1 MDSFKDIWQL
11 VADYCNSKLSDMV
24 YKLWIE
30 PIVPVS
36 FSNDKAVLYVK
47 DRYPMQLI
55 KEKYTDLIQEG
66 FFNVFGFAVTIELT
80 CDDATLQESNEKQ
93 SPQDSEPDYS
103 DMLGGEYNYTF
114 ETFIVGPSNNF
125 AHAAAMAVANN
136 PAKVYNPLF
145 IYGDSGLGKTHLLLA
160 VGNTIKMGN
169 QNANIVYVKGEEFA
183 NDMITSIKNGTT
195 ADFRDNYRHADVL
208 LIDDIQFIG
217 GKEAT
222 QDEFFHTFESL
233 FISGKQ
239 IVITSDRPP
248 KEIKTLEDRL
258 RTRFESGLLADI
270 QAPNFE
276 TRVAI
281 INRKADQLGLTI
293 PENVTEFIA
302 NRIKANVRQ
311 LEGAVKKLNAFKML
325 DGVNPTVAVAQHA
338 IKDILSDSQPVSV
351 TVDKILSE
359 VARTYSVSVDDIK
372 SKKKTAAIS
381 NARQIAAYVTRKETN
396 LSHAEIGEILGGRH
410 YSTIIYSCNTVEED
424 FQKNRS
430 LQNTI
435 EDIIKNVKK

>member
-1 MDSFKDIWQL
+1 MNSFKDIWQL
-11 VADYCNSKLSDMV
+11 VAEYLKNKTSDMI
-24 YKLWIE
+24 YQLWIE

-36 FSNDKAVLYVK
+36 FENDKALLYVK
-47 DRYPMQLI
+47 IDYQMGMIRDRYS
-55 KEKYTDLIQEG
+55 DLIQEG
-66 FFNVFGFAVTIELT
+66 FFNVFGFPVEIEFT
-80 CDDATLQESNEKQ
+80 CDASVLEASDNQEQKEEEENYEN
-93 SPQDSEPDYS
+93 
-103 DMLGGEYNYTF
+103 LIGGEYNYTF

-145 IYGDSGLGKTHLLLA
+145 IYGDSGLGKTHLMLA
-160 VGNTIKMGN
+160 AGNTIKKNHPG
-169 QNANIVYVKGEEFA
+169 ANIVYVKGEEFA
-183 NDMITSIKNGTT
+183 NDMITSIQNGTT
-195 ADFRDNYRHADVL
+195 AQFRDNYRLADVL

-270 QAPNFE
+270 QPPNFE

-281 INRKADQLGLTI
+281 INRKANQLGLTI
-293 PENVTEFIA
+293 PDNVTEFIA
-302 NRIKANVRQ
+302 NRIKSNVRQ

-351 TVDKILSE
+351 TVDKILAE
-359 VARTYSVSVDDIK
+359 VARTYSVTVEDIK

-381 NARQIAAYVTRKETN
+381 NARQIAAYITRRETE

-410 YSTIIYSCNTVEED
+410 YSTIIYSFNTIESEL
-424 FQKNRS
+424 QTNRS
-430 LQNTI
+430 LQSTI

>member
-1 MDSFKDIWQL
+1 MDSFKDIWQV
-11 VADYCNSKLSDMV
+11 VADYLKNQTSDMV
-24 YKLWIE
+24 YKLWIA

-36 FSNDKAVLYVK
+36 FVNDKVLLYVK
-47 DRYPMQLI
+47 EPYAMSLI
-55 KEKYTDLIQEG
+55 RDKYSELINEG
-66 FFNVFGFAVTIELT
+66 FSNVFGFAVEIEFT
-80 CDDATLQESNEKQ
+80 CDESMLERASQ
-93 SPQDSEPDYS
+93 SEEIKKKEETYS
-103 DMLGGEYNYTF
+103 NLLGGEYNYTF

-160 VGNTIKMGN
+160 VGNTIKKNNAG
-169 QNANIVYVKGEEFA
+169 ANIVYVKGEEFA
-183 NDMITSIKNGTT
+183 NDMITSIQNGTT
-195 ADFRDNYRHADVL
+195 AQFRDNYRHADVL

-281 INRKADQLGLTI
+281 INRKANELGLTI

-302 NRIKANVRQ
+302 NRIKNNVRQ
-311 LEGAVKKLNAFKML
+311 LEGAVKKLNAFKLL

-351 TVDKILSE
+351 TVDKILAE

-381 NARQIAAYVTRKETN
+381 NARQITAYVTRKETN

-410 YSTIIYSCNTVEED
+410 YSTIIYSCNTVEEEITHN
-424 FQKNRS
+424 KS

>member
-1 MDSFKDIWQL
+1 MNSFKDIWQL
-11 VADYCNSKLSDMV
+11 VAEYLKNKTSDMI
-24 YKLWIE
+24 YQLWIE

-36 FSNDKAVLYVK
+36 FENDKALLYVK
-47 DRYPMQLI
+47 IDYQMGMIRDRYS
-55 KEKYTDLIQEG
+55 DLIQEG
-66 FFNVFGFAVTIELT
+66 FFNVFGFPVEIEFT
-80 CDDATLQESNEKQ
+80 CDASVLEASDNQEQKEEEENYEN
-93 SPQDSEPDYS
+93 
-103 DMLGGEYNYTF
+103 LIGGEYNYTF

-145 IYGDSGLGKTHLLLA
+145 IYGDSGLGKTHLMLA
-160 VGNTIKMGN
+160 VGNTIKKNHPG
-169 QNANIVYVKGEEFA
+169 ANIVYVKGEEFA
-183 NDMITSIKNGTT
+183 NDMITSIQNGTT
-195 ADFRDNYRHADVL
+195 AQFRDNYRLADVL

-270 QAPNFE
+270 QPPNFE

-281 INRKADQLGLTI
+281 INRKANQLGLAI
-293 PENVTEFIA
+293 PDNVTEFIA
-302 NRIKANVRQ
+302 NRIKSNVRQ

-351 TVDKILSE
+351 TVDKILAE
-359 VARTYSVSVDDIK
+359 VARTYSVTVEDIK

-381 NARQIAAYVTRKETN
+381 NARQIAAYITRRETE

-410 YSTIIYSCNTVEED
+410 YSTIIYSFNTIEEEL
-424 FQKNRS
+424 QTNRS
-430 LQNTI
+430 LQSTI

>member
-1 MDSFKDIWQL
+1 MNSFKDIWQL
-11 VADYCNSKLSDMV
+11 VAEYLKNKTSDMI
-24 YKLWIE
+24 YQLWIE

-36 FSNDKAVLYVK
+36 FENDKALLYVK
-47 DRYPMQLI
+47 IDYQMGMIRDRYS
-55 KEKYTDLIQEG
+55 DLIQEG
-66 FFNVFGFAVTIELT
+66 FFNVFGFPVEIEFT
-80 CDDATLQESNEKQ
+80 CDASVLEASDNQEQKEEEENYEN
-93 SPQDSEPDYS
+93 
-103 DMLGGEYNYTF
+103 LIGGEYNYTF

-145 IYGDSGLGKTHLLLA
+145 IYGDSGLGKTHLMLA
-160 VGNTIKMGN
+160 VGNTIKKNNPG
-169 QNANIVYVKGEEFA
+169 ANIVYVKGEEFA
-183 NDMITSIKNGTT
+183 NDMITSIQNGTT
-195 ADFRDNYRHADVL
+195 AQFRDNYRLADVL

-270 QAPNFE
+270 KPPNFE

-281 INRKADQLGLTI
+281 INRKANQLGLTS
-293 PENVTEFIA
+293 PDNVTEFIA
-302 NRIKANVRQ
+302 NRIKSNVRQ

-351 TVDKILSE
+351 TVDKILAE
-359 VARTYSVSVDDIK
+359 VARTYSVTVEDIK

-381 NARQIAAYVTRKETN
+381 NARQIAAYITRRETE

-410 YSTIIYSCNTVEED
+410 YSTIIYSFNTIEGEL
-424 FQKNRS
+424 QTNRS
-430 LQNTI
+430 LQSTI

>member
-1 MDSFKDIWQL
+1 MNSFKDIWQL
-11 VADYCNSKLSDMV
+11 VAEYLKNKTSDMI
-24 YKLWIE
+24 YQLWIE

-36 FSNDKAVLYVK
+36 FENDKALLYVK
-47 DRYPMQLI
+47 IDYQMGMIRDRYS
-55 KEKYTDLIQEG
+55 DLIQEG
-66 FFNVFGFAVTIELT
+66 FFNVFGFPVEIEFT
-80 CDDATLQESNEKQ
+80 CDASVLEASDNQEQKEEEENYEN
-93 SPQDSEPDYS
+93 
-103 DMLGGEYNYTF
+103 LIGGEYNYTF

-145 IYGDSGLGKTHLLLA
+145 IYGDSGLGKTHLMLA
-160 VGNTIKMGN
+160 VGNTIKKNNPG
-169 QNANIVYVKGEEFA
+169 ANIVYVKGEEFA
-183 NDMITSIKNGTT
+183 NDMITSIQNGTT
-195 ADFRDNYRHADVL
+195 AQFRDNYRLADVL

-270 QAPNFE
+270 QPPNFE

-281 INRKADQLGLTI
+281 INRKANQLGLTI
-293 PENVTEFIA
+293 PDNVTEFIA
-302 NRIKANVRQ
+302 NRIKSNVRQ

-351 TVDKILSE
+351 TVDKILAE
-359 VARTYSVSVDDIK
+359 VARTYSVTVEDIK

-381 NARQIAAYVTRKETN
+381 NARQIAAYITRRETE

-410 YSTIIYSCNTVEED
+410 YSTIIYSFNTIESEL
-424 FQKNRS
+424 QTNRS
-430 LQNTI
+430 LQSTI

>member
-1 MDSFKDIWQL
+1 MNSFKDIWQL
-11 VADYCNSKLSDMV
+11 VAEYLKNKTSDMI
-24 YKLWIE
+24 YQLWIE

-36 FSNDKAVLYVK
+36 FENDKALLYVK
-47 DRYPMQLI
+47 IDYQMGMIRDRYS
-55 KEKYTDLIQEG
+55 DLIQEG
-66 FFNVFGFAVTIELT
+66 FFNVFGFPVEIEFT
-80 CDDATLQESNEKQ
+80 CDASVLEASDNQEQKEEEENYEN
-93 SPQDSEPDYS
+93 
-103 DMLGGEYNYTF
+103 LIGGEYNYTF

-145 IYGDSGLGKTHLLLA
+145 IYGDSGLGKTHLMLA
-160 VGNTIKMGN
+160 VGNTIKKNNPG
-169 QNANIVYVKGEEFA
+169 ANIVYVKGEEFA
-183 NDMITSIKNGTT
+183 NDMITSIQNGTT
-195 ADFRDNYRHADVL
+195 AQFRDNYRLADVL

-270 QAPNFE
+270 QPPNFE

-281 INRKADQLGLTI
+281 INRKANQLGLTI
-293 PENVTEFIA
+293 PDNVTEFIA
-302 NRIKANVRQ
+302 NRIKSNVRQ

-351 TVDKILSE
+351 TVDKILAE
-359 VARTYSVSVDDIK
+359 VARTYSVTVEDIK

-381 NARQIAAYVTRKETN
+381 NARQIAAYITRRETE

-410 YSTIIYSCNTVEED
+410 YSTIIYSFNTIEGEL
-424 FQKNRS
+424 QTNRS
-430 LQNTI
+430 LQSTI

>member
-1 MDSFKDIWQL
+1 MNSFKDIWQL
-11 VADYCNSKLSDMV
+11 VAEYLKNKTSDMI
-24 YKLWIE
+24 YQLWIE

-36 FSNDKAVLYVK
+36 FENDKALLYVK
-47 DRYPMQLI
+47 IDYQMGMIRDRYS
-55 KEKYTDLIQEG
+55 DLIQEG
-66 FFNVFGFAVTIELT
+66 FFNVFGFPVEIEFT
-80 CDDATLQESNEKQ
+80 CDASVLEASDNQEQKEEEENYEN
-93 SPQDSEPDYS
+93 
-103 DMLGGEYNYTF
+103 LIGGEYNYTF

-145 IYGDSGLGKTHLLLA
+145 IYGDSGLGKTHLMLA
-160 VGNTIKMGN
+160 VGNTIKKNNPG
-169 QNANIVYVKGEEFA
+169 ANIVYVKGEEFA
-183 NDMITSIKNGTT
+183 NDMITSIQNGTT
-195 ADFRDNYRHADVL
+195 AQFRDNYRLADVL

-270 QAPNFE
+270 QPPNFE

-281 INRKADQLGLTI
+281 INRKANQLGLAI
-293 PENVTEFIA
+293 PDNVTEFIA
-302 NRIKANVRQ
+302 NRIKSNVRQ

-351 TVDKILSE
+351 TVDKILAE
-359 VARTYSVSVDDIK
+359 VARTYSVTVEDIK

-381 NARQIAAYVTRKETN
+381 NARQIAAYITRRETE

-410 YSTIIYSCNTVEED
+410 YSTIIYSFNTIESEL
-424 FQKNRS
+424 QTNRS
-430 LQNTI
+430 LQSTI

>member
-1 MDSFKDIWQL
+1 MNSFKDIWQL
-11 VADYCNSKLSDMV
+11 VAEYLKNKTSDMI
-24 YKLWIE
+24 YQLWIE

-36 FSNDKAVLYVK
+36 FENDKALLYVK
-47 DRYPMQLI
+47 IDYQMGMIRDRYS
-55 KEKYTDLIQEG
+55 DLIQEG
-66 FFNVFGFAVTIELT
+66 FFNVFGFPVEIEFT
-80 CDDATLQESNEKQ
+80 CDASVLEASDNQEQKEEEENYEN
-93 SPQDSEPDYS
+93 
-103 DMLGGEYNYTF
+103 LIGGEYNYTF

-145 IYGDSGLGKTHLLLA
+145 IYGDSGLGKTHLMLA
-160 VGNTIKMGN
+160 VGNTIKKNNPG
-169 QNANIVYVKGEEFA
+169 ANIVYVKGEEFA
-183 NDMITSIKNGTT
+183 NDMITSIQNGTT
-195 ADFRDNYRHADVL
+195 AQFRDNYRLADVL

-270 QAPNFE
+270 QPPNFE

-281 INRKADQLGLTI
+281 INRKANQLGLAI

-302 NRIKANVRQ
+302 NRIKNNVRQ

-351 TVDKILSE
+351 TVDKILAE
-359 VARTYSVSVDDIK
+359 VARTYSVTVEDIK

-381 NARQIAAYVTRKETN
+381 NARQIAAYITRRETE

-410 YSTIIYSCNTVEED
+410 YSTIIYSFNTIESEL
-424 FQKNRS
+424 QTNRS
-430 LQNTI
+430 LQSTI

>member
-1 MDSFKDIWQL
+1 MNSFKDIWQL
-11 VADYCNSKLSDMV
+11 VAEYLKNKTSDMI
-24 YKLWIE
+24 YQLWIE

-36 FSNDKAVLYVK
+36 FENDKALLYVK
-47 DRYPMQLI
+47 IDYQMGMIRDRYS
-55 KEKYTDLIQEG
+55 DLIQEG
-66 FFNVFGFAVTIELT
+66 FFNVFGFPVEIEFT
-80 CDDATLQESNEKQ
+80 CDASVLEASDNQEQKEEEENYEN
-93 SPQDSEPDYS
+93 
-103 DMLGGEYNYTF
+103 LIGGEYNYTF

-145 IYGDSGLGKTHLLLA
+145 IYGDSGLGKTHLILA
-160 VGNTIKMGN
+160 VGNTIKKNHPG
-169 QNANIVYVKGEEFA
+169 ANIVYVKGEEFA
-183 NDMITSIKNGTT
+183 NDMITSIQNGTT
-195 ADFRDNYRHADVL
+195 AQFRDNYRLADVL

-270 QAPNFE
+270 QPPNFE

-281 INRKADQLGLTI
+281 INRKANQLGLAI
-293 PENVTEFIA
+293 PDNVTEFIA
-302 NRIKANVRQ
+302 NRIKSNVRQ

-351 TVDKILSE
+351 TVDKILAE
-359 VARTYSVSVDDIK
+359 VARTYSVTVEDIK

-381 NARQIAAYVTRKETN
+381 NARQIAAYITRRETE

-410 YSTIIYSCNTVEED
+410 YSTIIYSFNTIESEL
-424 FQKNRS
+424 QTNRS
-430 LQNTI
+430 LQSTI

>member
-1 MDSFKDIWQL
+1 MNSFKDIWQL
-11 VADYCNSKLSDMV
+11 VAEYLKNKTSDMI
-24 YKLWIE
+24 YQLWIE

-36 FSNDKAVLYVK
+36 FENDKALLYVK
-47 DRYPMQLI
+47 IDYQMGMIRDRYS
-55 KEKYTDLIQEG
+55 DLIQEG
-66 FFNVFGFAVTIELT
+66 FFNVFGFPVEIEFT
-80 CDDATLQESNEKQ
+80 CDASVLEASDNQEQKEEEENYEN
-93 SPQDSEPDYS
+93 
-103 DMLGGEYNYTF
+103 LIGGEYNYTF

-145 IYGDSGLGKTHLLLA
+145 IYGDSGLGKTHLMLA
-160 VGNTIKMGN
+160 VGNTIKKNNPG
-169 QNANIVYVKGEEFA
+169 ANIVYVKGEEFA
-183 NDMITSIKNGTT
+183 NDMITSIQNGTT
-195 ADFRDNYRHADVL
+195 AQFRDNYRLADVL

-270 QAPNFE
+270 KPPNFE

-281 INRKADQLGLTI
+281 INRKANQLGLTI
-293 PENVTEFIA
+293 PDNVTEFIA
-302 NRIKANVRQ
+302 NRIKSNVRQ

-351 TVDKILSE
+351 TVDKILAE
-359 VARTYSVSVDDIK
+359 VARTYSVTVEDIK

-381 NARQIAAYVTRKETN
+381 NARQIAAYITRRETE

-410 YSTIIYSCNTVEED
+410 YSTIIYSFNTIEGEL
-424 FQKNRS
+424 QTNRS
-430 LQNTI
+430 LQSTI

>member
-1 MDSFKDIWQL
+1 MNSFKDIWQL
-11 VADYCNSKLSDMV
+11 VAEYLKNKTSDMI
-24 YKLWIE
+24 YQLWIE

-36 FSNDKAVLYVK
+36 FENDKALLYVK
-47 DRYPMQLI
+47 IDYQMGMIRDRYS
-55 KEKYTDLIQEG
+55 DLIQEG
-66 FFNVFGFAVTIELT
+66 FFNVFGFPVEIEFT
-80 CDDATLQESNEKQ
+80 CDASVLESSDNNEPK
-93 SPQDSEPDYS
+93 EEEENYENL
-103 DMLGGEYNYTF
+103 LGGEYNYTF

-145 IYGDSGLGKTHLLLA
+145 IYGDSGLGKTHLMLA
-160 VGNTIKMGN
+160 VGNTIKKNHPG
-169 QNANIVYVKGEEFA
+169 ANIVYVKGEEFA
-183 NDMITSIKNGTT
+183 NDMITSIQNGTT
-195 ADFRDNYRHADVL
+195 AQFRDNYRLADVL

-270 QAPNFE
+270 QPPNFE

-281 INRKADQLGLTI
+281 INRKANQLGLAI

-302 NRIKANVRQ
+302 NRIKSNVRQ

-351 TVDKILSE
+351 TVDKILAE
-359 VARTYSVSVDDIK
+359 VARTYSVTVEDIK

-381 NARQIAAYVTRKETN
+381 NARQIAAYITRRETE

-410 YSTIIYSCNTVEED
+410 YSTIIYSFNTIEEEL
-424 FQKNRS
+424 QTNRS
-430 LQNTI
+430 LQSTI

>member
-1 MDSFKDIWQL
+1 MNSFKDIWQL
-11 VADYCNSKLSDMV
+11 VAEYLKNKTSDMI
-24 YKLWIE
+24 YQLWIE

-36 FSNDKAVLYVK
+36 FENDKALLYVK
-47 DRYPMQLI
+47 IDYQMGMIRDRYS
-55 KEKYTDLIQEG
+55 DLIQEG
-66 FFNVFGFAVTIELT
+66 FFNVFGFPVEIEFT
-80 CDDATLQESNEKQ
+80 CDASVLEASDNQEQKEEEENYEN
-93 SPQDSEPDYS
+93 
-103 DMLGGEYNYTF
+103 LIGGEYNYTF

-145 IYGDSGLGKTHLLLA
+145 IYGDSGLGKTHLMLA
-160 VGNTIKMGN
+160 VGNTIKKNHPG
-169 QNANIVYVKGEEFA
+169 ANIVYVKGEEFA
-183 NDMITSIKNGTT
+183 NDMITSIQNGTT
-195 ADFRDNYRHADVL
+195 AQFRDNYRLADVL

-270 QAPNFE
+270 QPPNFE

-281 INRKADQLGLTI
+281 INRKANQLGLTI
-293 PENVTEFIA
+293 PDNVTEFIA
-302 NRIKANVRQ
+302 NRIKSNVRQ

-351 TVDKILSE
+351 TVDKILAE
-359 VARTYSVSVDDIK
+359 VARTYSVTVEDIK

-381 NARQIAAYVTRKETN
+381 NARQIAAYITRRETE

-410 YSTIIYSCNTVEED
+410 YSTIIYSFNTIEGEL
-424 FQKNRS
+424 QTNRS
-430 LQNTI
+430 LQSTI

>member
-1 MDSFKDIWQL
+1 EYLK
-11 VADYCNSKLSDMV
+11 NKTSDMI
-24 YKLWIE
+24 YQLWIE

-36 FSNDKAVLYVK
+36 FENDKALLYVK
-47 DRYPMQLI
+47 IDYQMGMIRDRYS
-55 KEKYTDLIQEG
+55 DLIQEG
-66 FFNVFGFAVTIELT
+66 FFNVFGFPVEIEFT
-80 CDDATLQESNEKQ
+80 CDASVLEASDNQEQKEEEENYEN
-93 SPQDSEPDYS
+93 
-103 DMLGGEYNYTF
+103 LIGGEYNYTF

-145 IYGDSGLGKTHLLLA
+145 IYGDSGLGKTHLMLA
-160 VGNTIKMGN
+160 VGNTIKKNHPG
-169 QNANIVYVKGEEFA
+169 ANIVYVKGEEFA
-183 NDMITSIKNGTT
+183 NDMITSIQNGTT
-195 ADFRDNYRHADVL
+195 AQFRDNYRLADVL

-270 QAPNFE
+270 QPPNFE

-281 INRKADQLGLTI
+281 INRKANQLGLAI
-293 PENVTEFIA
+293 PDNVTEFIA
-302 NRIKANVRQ
+302 NRIKSNVRQ

-351 TVDKILSE
+351 TVDKILAE
-359 VARTYSVSVDDIK
+359 VARTYSVTVEDIK

-381 NARQIAAYVTRKETN
+381 NARQIAAYITRRETE

-410 YSTIIYSCNTVEED
+410 YSTIIYSFNTIEAEL
-424 FQKNRS
+424 QTNRS
-430 LQNTI
+430 LQSTI

>member
-1 MDSFKDIWQL
+1 MNSFKDIWQL
-11 VADYCNSKLSDMV
+11 VAEYLKNKTSDMI
-24 YKLWIE
+24 YQLWIE

-36 FSNDKAVLYVK
+36 FENDKALLYVK
-47 DRYPMQLI
+47 IDYQMGMIRDRYS
-55 KEKYTDLIQEG
+55 DLIQEG
-66 FFNVFGFAVTIELT
+66 FFNVFGFPVEIEFT
-80 CDDATLQESNEKQ
+80 CDASVLEASDNQEQKEEEENYEN
-93 SPQDSEPDYS
+93 
-103 DMLGGEYNYTF
+103 LIGGEYNYTF

-145 IYGDSGLGKTHLLLA
+145 IYGDSGLGKTHLMLA
-160 VGNTIKMGN
+160 VGNTIKKNNPG
-169 QNANIVYVKGEEFA
+169 ANIVYVKGEEFA
-183 NDMITSIKNGTT
+183 NDMITSIQNGTT
-195 ADFRDNYRHADVL
+195 AQFRDNYRLADVL

-270 QAPNFE
+270 QPPNFE

-281 INRKADQLGLTI
+281 INRKANQLGLTI
-293 PENVTEFIA
+293 PDNVTEFIA
-302 NRIKANVRQ
+302 NRIKSNVRQ

-351 TVDKILSE
+351 TVDKILAE
-359 VARTYSVSVDDIK
+359 VARTYSVTVEDIK

-381 NARQIAAYVTRKETN
+381 NARQIAAYITRRETE

-410 YSTIIYSCNTVEED
+410 YSTIIYSFNTIEEEL
-424 FQKNRS
+424 QTNRS
-430 LQNTI
+430 LQSTI

>member
-1 MDSFKDIWQL
+1 MNSFKDIWQL
-11 VADYCNSKLSDMV
+11 VAEYLKNKTSDMI
-24 YKLWIE
+24 YQLWIE

-36 FSNDKAVLYVK
+36 FENDKALLYVK
-47 DRYPMQLI
+47 IDYQMGMIRDRYS
-55 KEKYTDLIQEG
+55 DLIQEG
-66 FFNVFGFAVTIELT
+66 FFNVFGFPVEIEFT
-80 CDDATLQESNEKQ
+80 CDASVLEASDNQEQKEEEENYEN
-93 SPQDSEPDYS
+93 
-103 DMLGGEYNYTF
+103 LIGGEYNYTF

-145 IYGDSGLGKTHLLLA
+145 IYGDSGLGKTHLILA
-160 VGNTIKMGN
+160 VGNTIKKNNPG
-169 QNANIVYVKGEEFA
+169 ANIVYVKGEEFA
-183 NDMITSIKNGTT
+183 NDMITSIQNGTT
-195 ADFRDNYRHADVL
+195 AQFRDNYRLADVL

-270 QAPNFE
+270 QPPNFE

-281 INRKADQLGLTI
+281 INRKANQLGLTI
-293 PENVTEFIA
+293 PDNVTEFIA
-302 NRIKANVRQ
+302 NRIKSNVRQ

-351 TVDKILSE
+351 TVDKILAE
-359 VARTYSVSVDDIK
+359 VARTYSVTVEDIK

-381 NARQIAAYVTRKETN
+381 NARQIAAYITRRETE

-410 YSTIIYSCNTVEED
+410 YSTIIYSFNTIESEL
-424 FQKNRS
+424 QTNRS
-430 LQNTI
+430 LQSTI